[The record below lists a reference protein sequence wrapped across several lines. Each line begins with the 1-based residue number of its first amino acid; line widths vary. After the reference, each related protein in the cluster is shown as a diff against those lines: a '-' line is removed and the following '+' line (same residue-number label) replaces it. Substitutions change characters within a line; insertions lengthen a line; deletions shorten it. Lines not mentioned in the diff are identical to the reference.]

1 MNSNKPIKIIALG
14 NYLYSDEG
22 LGIHIVDSLYDMF
35 SDDDQIEVIEGS
47 TDGIKLLGPVE
58 DANRLLVVDAI
69 ADSKEPGTVILL
81 EDDDVP
87 KYFSVKLSVHQLGF
101 QEVLQAA
108 DLRDKLPEKVAII
121 GLQPE
126 LLDFGTELSATVE
139 AQMPALLEQIDSLIA
154 RWKVEYNEST

>member
-1 MNSNKPIKIIALG
+1 MNSKKPIKIIALG
-14 NYLYSDEG
+14 NYLYCDEG

-35 SDDDQIEVIEGS
+35 FADDQIEVIEGS

-69 ADSKEPGTVILL
+69 AAGKEPGTVILL

-108 DLRDKLPEKVAII
+108 DLRGKLPEKVAII

-126 LLDFGTELSATVE
+126 VLDFGTELSSIVE
-139 AQMPALLEQIDSLIA
+139 AQIPALLQQIESLID
-154 RWKVEYNEST
+154 RWKEECDESS